1 MHDTLPTFADLFP
14 HSEPIDR
21 AASTFDTRM
30 TWTDLPAKCA
40 LYFLAIDEP
49 AAGNRNMGGGLL
61 ATVGNLRAALQR
73 RLTDD
78 PPDTRSKRIQYG
90 RVCTRVH
97 WRLVHSPFAANWWYW
112 NAARTLFPQTYK
124 QMVASRP
131 AWWIALDRDEPYPEF
146 RRTQNLSDSSLSYLG
161 PIRDRTSAGKLI
173 ETLEDLFDLCRYHN
187 ILLQTPRG
195 KPCAYKEMGKCPA
208 PCDGS
213 VPMDWYYRQLDQALA
228 FLAGPPPESRLA
240 WRAAQQSAMK
250 AAAARLEFEAAA
262 KIKSRL
268 ARAELLDAEPYSHL
282 QSLEDF
288 SFVALQPG
296 QGKPYVEPWLIHGG
310 NVECLPQIKKKQ
322 IAARAPELFERCRDL
337 AAKPVKPPLDS
348 AAIEQLGI
356 VAHHLFRGPGD
367 AGIYLRLKE
376 LTTIEPL
383 LAGIDEIMHH
393 KQTDKPLQ
401 EQASDKTPAAAESS
415 TTLEPQ
421 IPSPENV

>member
-1 MHDTLPTFADLFP
+1 MQDAPSSFAELFP
-14 HSEPIDR
+14 HAAPIER
-21 AASTFDTRM
+21 AAATMESRM
-30 TWTDLPAKCA
+30 TWPDVPAKGA
-40 LYFLAIDEP
+40 VYLLAGGNEGSEP
-49 AAGNRNMGGGLL
+49 LLL

-90 RVCTRVH
+90 QVCTRVF

-112 NAARTLFPQTYK
+112 NAARTLFPNTYK
-124 QMVASRP
+124 QMIASRP

-146 RRTQNLSDSSLSYLG
+146 RRTQNLSDSALRYLG
-161 PIRDRTSAGKLI
+161 PIRDKTSAGKLI

-187 ILLQTPRG
+187 ILLQTPHG

-213 VPMDWYYRQLDQALA
+213 VPMDWYYAQLDHALA
-228 FLAGPPPESRLA
+228 FLAGESRIA
-240 WRAAQQSAMK
+240 WRAAQQNAMK
-250 AAAARLEFEAAA
+250 AAATRLEFEAAA
-262 KIKSRL
+262 KIKARL
-268 ARAELLDAEPYSHL
+268 TRAALLDAEPYSHL
-282 QSLEDF
+282 QPLENF
-288 SFVALQPG
+288 AFLALQPG

-310 NVECLPQIKKKQ
+310 TVECLPQIKKKE
-322 IAARAPELFERCRDL
+322 IAASAEALFAQCRAL

-348 AAIEQLGI
+348 TAAEQIGI
-356 VAHHLFRGPGD
+356 VAHHLFRGPDD
-367 AGIYLRLKE
+367 AGIYLRLNE

-401 EQASDKTPAAAESS
+401 EQASDKAPPVAESPAAI
-415 TTLEPQ
+415 EPQ
-421 IPSPENV
+421 ISSPENV